1 MKYVTL
7 KDVCTINMGQS
18 PDSDSYNDNG
28 EGVPFFQGKGPDGA
42 PVILMFR
49 EGFRRHGRRVR
60 SCLRLSFR

>member
-28 EGVPFFQGKGPDGA
+28 IRGFLF
-42 PVILMFR
+42 FR
-49 EGFRRHGRRVR
+49 EMLILEKDIQLQESGVQLQLKWQH
-60 SCLRLSFR
+60 LKIY

>member
-28 EGVPFFQGKGPDGA
+28 EGVPFFREML
-42 PVILMFR
+42 IL
-49 EGFRRHGRRVR
+49 EKDIQLEI
-60 SCLRLSFR
+60 LR

>member
-28 EGVPFFQGKGPDGA
+28 EGVPFFQGML
-42 PVILMFR
+42 IL
-49 EGFRRHGRRVR
+49 EKDIQLQESGVQLQLKWQH
-60 SCLRLSFR
+60 LKIY